1 MLKALL
7 RRNMLLAGFLAVAL
21 PLVVL
26 LTMQYRW
33 LTRLA
38 KASAKAE
45 NAYLE
50 NYLEAVSGD
59 VEIFYRTQAERTL
72 NPSALLV
79 RRGDPDEAAAYFRKK
94 KPQGAKYLFV
104 AMYTEQEDWG
114 KLLAYDPR
122 SDLAGPPTDQAIY
135 GAISVALAPWKT
147 LAHKKAVL
155 QSHEL
160 SVAEMDPENRIIL
173 NPISDTQCRIIGV
186 AGMVIDNTYFTER
199 ILPEVIDSKLRNMFG
214 ANAEGHVVV
223 SVRDGRD
230 HLVLGEGTPGDAAGE
245 LKTASIPFVFSDW
258 TLALGTSLSPEQWA
272 RSNFVLNVSM
282 SAVLAVAVIGGIVL
296 ALRTASREV
305 RLSQMKSDFVS
316 NVSHELRTPLASI
329 RVFGEFLRLG
339 RVQDKDKGREY
350 GEYIETESTRL
361 TQLIN
366 NILDFSKIESGAKTY
381 EMEPTDLTE
390 VVVETLRNFEVSL
403 RHRGFRILLEQP
415 SGELP
420 LMELDGDAIGQAVA
434 NLVDNAVKYSGDAT
448 EVRVRL
454 ERRGDEVLIRVT
466 DSGIGISKE
475 EQQKIFERFHRVSTG
490 LVHDVK
496 GSGLGL
502 SIVNHIV
509 QAHRGRVTVESEPGR
524 GSTFSIRL
532 PVRSPRS
539 EPAAGVGGTRIPPL
553 RHVENP

>member
-1 MLKALL
+1 MLKGLVK
-7 RRNMLLAGFLAVAL
+7 RHMLLVGFVAVAL
-21 PLVVL
+21 PLLVL

-38 KASAKAE
+38 KTSATAE

-59 VEIFYRTQAERTL
+59 VEVFYRKQAERTL

-79 RRGDPDEAAAYFRKK
+79 RRGDALEAAAYFRKK
-94 KPQGAKYLFV
+94 KAQGAKYLFV
-104 AMYTEQEDWG
+104 AMYVEKEDWG
-114 KLLAYDPR
+114 KLLAYDPT
-122 SDLAGPPTDQAIY
+122 DDTVGPPTDQAIY

-160 SVAEMDPENRIIL
+160 AVAEMDPENRIIL
-173 NPISDTQCRIIGV
+173 NPISDSQCRIIGV
-186 AGMVIDNTYFTER
+186 AGLVVDNAYFTER
-199 ILPEVIDSKLRNMFG
+199 VLPDIIANKLHKMFG
-214 ANAEGHVVV
+214 ASAGQLVVN
-223 SVRDGRD
+223 VRDGRD
-230 HLVLGEGTPGDAAGE
+230 HLVIGADPAEDAVGE
-245 LKTASIPFVFSDW
+245 LKTASIPFIFSDW
-258 TLALGTSLSPEQWA
+258 TLALGTSFSPEQWA

-282 SAVLAVAVIGGIVL
+282 SMILAIALIGGIVL

-381 EMEPTDLTE
+381 AMEPTDLTE

-403 RHRGFRILLEQP
+403 RHRGFRILFEP
-415 SGELP
+415 PPGELP
-420 LMELDGDAIGQAVA
+420 TMELDADAIGQAVA
-434 NLVDNAVKYSGDAT
+434 NLVDNAVKYSGEAT
-448 EVRVRL
+448 EVRVRI
-454 ERRGDEVLIRVT
+454 ERRGEEVSIVVS
-466 DSGIGISKE
+466 DGGVGISRE
-475 EQQKIFERFHRVSTG
+475 EQKKIFERFHRVSTG

-502 SIVNHIV
+502 SIVSHIV
-509 QAHRGRVTVESEPGR
+509 QAHQGRITVVSEPGR
-524 GSTFSIRL
+524 GSEFSIRL
-532 PVRSPRS
+532 PIRAPGVESG
-539 EPAAGVGGTRIPPL
+539 EAIDGAAVPPL